1 MQLKRIKK
9 GNSKQNSKPV
19 SNSMLAIRIHNKKLM
34 KSNVVKTNSQKVGIC
49 AITLFQR
56 RRSCNV

>member
-1 MQLKRIKK
+1 MQLKRIKAK
-9 GNSKQNSKPV
+9 
-19 SNSMLAIRIHNKKLM
+19 AIQSQFLIICLLSEYITKKLM